1 MSTAVDVARTTRVL
15 WPTDE
20 ADLPEDGPQTPL
32 EEDPRTRDESVTPHE
47 DATRPRLVVML
58 SGDERVEVWDDRIDT
73 PGGTFPFDEW
83 FGMLLVDDPRAPLTL
98 DVPAY
103 GVALR
108 TVGAHWETIVP
119 QDNRDTIRLF
129 LAASEACHERGI
141 APIGI
146 DEPSN
151 ARLLAVLPRMTAATP
166 AIQAMETT
174 HDADLAD
181 EDASGAPA
189 VRQGRRGEVT
199 LAVMAHLGWLCL
211 PVLLAAL
218 IAWWAERYDA
228 PYVEEQARHAREF
241 QGIGSLIVLPVLAYA
256 LAMAAIRGSGPAV
269 IFAFAIVVALMAL
282 GGACALNAALHT
294 AHDRTF
300 SYFDCWQRLW
310 DVARFRALR
319 EMSRLGKKLW

>member
-15 WPTDE
+15 WPTGE
-20 ADLPEDGPQTPL
+20 PDLVGNVPQTPL
-32 EEDPRTRDESVTPHE
+32 EEDPRTRDETVTPHD
-47 DATRPRLVVML
+47 DATRPRLVVLL
-58 SGDERVEVWDDRIDT
+58 SGEERVEVWDDRIDA
-73 PGGTFPFDEW
+73 PGATFPFDEW

-108 TVGAHWETIVP
+108 TVGAHWETIIP

-129 LAASEACHERGI
+129 LAAREACRERGI
-141 APIGI
+141 EPIGI

-151 ARLLAVLPRMTAATP
+151 ARLLAVLPRMTATTP
-166 AIQAMETT
+166 AIQAMETA

-181 EDASGAPA
+181 EDASGAAA

-199 LAVMAHLGWLCL
+199 LAVMAHVGWLCL

-241 QGIGSLIVLPVLAYA
+241 QGICSLIILPVLAYA

-269 IFAFAIVVALMAL
+269 IFAFGLVVALVAL
-282 GGACALNAALHT
+282 GGACALNAAFHT
-294 AHDRTF
+294 AHDRSF

-310 DVARFRALR
+310 DVARLRALR
-319 EMSRLGKKLW
+319 GIGGFGKKPW